1 MMAAAMSFQP
11 SMEYQMDGTVN
22 GISKWNPIIDS
33 NIEMCVCVWVQYCEP
48 GAQVVKFLI

>member
-33 NIEMCVCVWVQYCEP
+33 NIEMCVCGSNTVNLGP
-48 GAQVVKFLI
+48 KL